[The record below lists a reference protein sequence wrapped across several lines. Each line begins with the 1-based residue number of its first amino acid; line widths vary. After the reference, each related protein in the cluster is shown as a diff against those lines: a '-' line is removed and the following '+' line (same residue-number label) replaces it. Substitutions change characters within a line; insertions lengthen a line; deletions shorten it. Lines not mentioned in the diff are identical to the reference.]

1 MGKAE
6 RIRKTCI
13 KIYNKVKKKRPNK
26 AEKDYLKIVLLT
38 KPPYAYQLDE
48 IINIPLKNFTDIESL
63 ADFIA
68 DEACEG
74 DMGFLWEARTR
85 NLKRH
90 PEVKQR
96 NEIFFWEFW
105 NT

>member
-13 KIYNKVKKKRPNK
+13 KIYNKAKKKRPNK
-26 AEKDYLKIVLLT
+26 AEIDYLKLVLLT
-38 KPPYAYQLDE
+38 KPPYDYQLDE
-48 IINIPLKNFTDIESL
+48 IIDIALKNFTNIESL

-68 DEACEG
+68 DEVCEG
-74 DMGFLWEARTR
+74 GVGFLWEARTR
-85 NLKRH
+85 NLKGH

-96 NEIFFWEFW
+96 
-105 NT
+105 